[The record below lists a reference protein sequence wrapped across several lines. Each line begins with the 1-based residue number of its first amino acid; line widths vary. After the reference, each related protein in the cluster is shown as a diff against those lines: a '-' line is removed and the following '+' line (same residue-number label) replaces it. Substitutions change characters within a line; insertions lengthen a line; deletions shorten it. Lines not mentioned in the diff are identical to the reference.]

1 MRTIQ
6 KAFINEL
13 GNPILVTVE
22 DAVDDQVLVALE
34 GPTSLGEQIITLK
47 EAEVMHDLL
56 GRYLQV
62 RRFMA
67 GA

>member
-1 MRTIQ
+1 MRQLQ

-13 GNPILVTVE
+13 GNPIVVTIE

-34 GPTSLGEQIITLK
+34 GPTSLGEQIITLR
-47 EAEVMHDLL
+47 EAEVLHDLL

-62 RRFMA
+62 RKFMEK
-67 GA
+67 

>member
-1 MRTIQ
+1 MRQLQ

-13 GNPILVTVE
+13 GNPIVVTVE

-47 EAEVMHDLL
+47 EAEVLHDLL

-62 RRFMA
+62 RKFMEK
-67 GA
+67 